1 MQELIQVR
9 SQFPAPMTVH
19 YSRQRTI
26 TQPITGEFFL
36 VAVFLSSSIAS
47 PSLWSTTG
55 SFENVLTEIGS
66 SFHQTHRST
75 HFQCQGT

>member
-26 TQPITGEFFL
+26 TQPITGDFFL

-47 PSLWSTTG
+47 PVYGPRQEVSRM
-55 SFENVLTEIGS
+55 F
-66 SFHQTHRST
+66 
-75 HFQCQGT
+75 